1 MTNQEFSLELQLA
14 QAIATLKRSGIVAFP
29 TDTVYGLGCNAF
41 DTSAV
46 ERVFRA
52 KGRKPDMA
60 LPLLLADA
68 GDISGV
74 ALDVPSLAHELATA
88 FWPGGLTLVLKKRPN
103 VPDIVTG
110 GQATVAVRV
119 PDHNVPVALATAM
132 GAPLIGTS
140 ANLSGQ
146 PSPTTA
152 AEVERQLGS
161 AVDYVMRGQCK
172 RGVESTIVALTG
184 AMPKILRQGAI
195 ARVDIER
202 VCGKVE

>member
-1 MTNQEFSLELQLA
+1 MTNPEIAIELQLA
-14 QAIATLKRSGIVAFP
+14 QAIAVLKRGGIVAYP

-46 ERVFRA
+46 ERVFKA
-52 KGRKPDMA
+52 KERKPGMA
-60 LPLLLADA
+60 LPLLLADT

-74 ALDVPSLAHELATA
+74 AQDVPSLAHELAKA

-132 GAPLIGTS
+132 GAPLVGTS

-152 AEVERQLGS
+152 AEVERQIGS

-172 RGVESTIVALTG
+172 LGIESTVVDMTG
-184 AMPKILRQGAI
+184 ATPRILRQGAI
-195 ARVDIER
+195 SRADIER